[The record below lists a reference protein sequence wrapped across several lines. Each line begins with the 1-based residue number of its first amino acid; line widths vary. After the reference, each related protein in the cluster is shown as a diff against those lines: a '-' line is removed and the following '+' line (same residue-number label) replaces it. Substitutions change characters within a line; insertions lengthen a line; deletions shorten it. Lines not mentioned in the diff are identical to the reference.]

1 MESRIMTKVV
11 LQDAQTVATLD
22 ALHQR
27 AEICDAA
34 GRVLGYYM
42 PRETEPAKYYK
53 GIKSPFS
60 KEELERRYR
69 EGAADSIPLTEFW
82 ERMKKKYPEEFE

>member
-1 MESRIMTKVV
+1 MTKVV

-34 GRVLGYYM
+34 GRVLGYYV
-42 PRETEPAKYYK
+42 PRDIESARYYK
-53 GIKSPFS
+53 GVKSPFS
-60 KEELERRYR
+60 KEELEGRALDAR
-69 EGAADSIPLTEFW
+69 DSIPLSEFW
-82 ERMKKKYPEEFE
+82 ERMKSKYPHEFQ

>member
-1 MESRIMTKVV
+1 MTKVV

-34 GRVLGYYM
+34 GRVLGYYV
-42 PRETEPAKYYK
+42 PRDIESPEYYK
-53 GIKSPFS
+53 GVKSPFS
-60 KEELERRYR
+60 KEELERRA
-69 EGAADSIPLTEFW
+69 GDATDSIPLSEFW
-82 ERMKKKYPEEFE
+82 ERMKIKYPHEFK